1 VAQWQVPAFEA
12 YDRKVRPGDV
22 CDVLV
27 RAEDPIRPAVVL
39 R

>member
-1 VAQWQVPAFEA
+1 VPAWQVAAFEA
-12 YDRKVRPGDV
+12 YDRQVRPGDV

-27 RAEDPIRPAVVL
+27 RAEDALRPAVLV